1 VSVGSGPR
9 EAFCRLPDGSYEV
22 FEEKAGL
29 TSNRSLWVSGTAS
42 KVIDTLPF
50 DVVPAEMGAL
60 ARAADKYYD
69 GFGTTRRCYDLE
81 VAIRTCLLK
90 LPILIKWQWVKGH
103 ASSRKDRDELTL
115 PELLNE
121 TADELATQTR
131 SSPSLTHTRAMITGL
146 NKRLVSLAPADVC
159 AVAWRVN

>member
-50 DVVPAEMGAL
+50 DVVPAEMQVTKNIVKHCKVLSRGKSSLPPSREEA
-60 ARAADKYYD
+60 
-69 GFGTTRRCYDLE
+69 TTFSEYVAQQPNHVRR
-81 VAIRTCLLK
+81 LLRHCDISDV
-90 LPILIKWQWVKGH
+90 LQCTTVLQIC
-103 ASSRKDRDELTL
+103 S
-115 PELLNE
+115 
-121 TADELATQTR
+121 R
-131 SSPSLTHTRAMITGL
+131 SSVVENLDDIDQSSSL
-146 NKRLVSLAPADVC
+146 
-159 AVAWRVN
+159 WRYGVD

>member
-50 DVVPAEMGAL
+50 DVVPAEMQVTKNMSNI
-60 ARAADKYYD
+60 ARYFPEA
-69 GFGTTRRCYDLE
+69 RRPFHP
-81 VAIRTCLLK
+81 VGRRRLLS
-90 LPILIKWQWVKGH
+90 LN
-103 ASSRKDRDELTL
+103 TL
-115 PELLNE
+115 L
-121 TADELATQTR
+121 
-131 SSPSLTHTRAMITGL
+131 SSLTMFDVFYAIVISPTYCNARPSCRYVQEVPVVENLDDIDQSS
-146 NKRLVSLAPADVC
+146 SL
-159 AVAWRVN
+159 WRYGVD